1 MKRASVILILVLMVF
16 GVSSGEEV
24 KLSELPQPVRATIEK
39 QMKGFEIEEIERD
52 SDDGKIVY
60 EAKADGDK
68 DMQIKI
74 AEDGTLLENYRKTHL
89 YGDSERLV
97 WDFGRSDFPAV
108 MVNGFPIRGD
118 GKNLQ

>member
-1 MKRASVILILVLMVF
+1 MVVNEWTERGPHYFDAIALI
-16 GVSSGEEV
+16 G
-24 KLSELPQPVRATIEK
+24 
-39 QMKGFEIEEIERD
+39 
-52 SDDGKIVY
+52 
-60 EAKADGDK
+60 
-68 DMQIKI
+68 
-74 AEDGTLLENYRKTHL
+74 EDGTLLENYRKTHL